1 MINDRFT
8 TLADAEIGTSLSRPV
23 LVSSISESVA
33 KNGKTFVR
41 MTIKDGVKEQT
52 ATMFDT
58 SVASLELK
66 GITKETIAD
75 VILNVNEYQGSK
87 NFIVNDITIASDPS
101 LSIND
106 FIKVPPVKIDVMY
119 DEIISIL
126 RRNADDCG
134 GKHTPLSE
142 LAIKIIESKKDAYT
156 SSSAAVTMH
165 HNLKG
170 GLIYHSYR
178 MVKAAETI
186 CEVYNNL
193 DKELM
198 VCGAAL
204 HDIGKI
210 WEYDTDSTGNAEFT
224 VSGVLFG
231 HLYMGASLIKKN
243 AEGQNYSPEKIKML
257 THMILAHHGE
267 LEYGAVVSP
276 AIAEAFALYMI
287 DNLDAKMY
295 VFDEQRDLLGPGG
308 LTEKRPFGM
317 ENRIYVPDL

>member
-41 MTIKDGVKEQT
+41 MTIKDGVTEQT

-58 SVASLELK
+58 SVASLEMK

-87 NFIVNDITIASDPS
+87 NYIVNDITISSDPS

-106 FIKVPPVKIDVMY
+106 FIKVPPVDIDLMY
-119 DEIISIL
+119 NEIISIL
-126 RRNADDCG
+126 RKNADDCG

-178 MVKAAETI
+178 MVKAAENI

-210 WEYDTDSTGNAEFT
+210 WEYDTDATGNAEFT
-224 VSGVLFG
+224 TSGVLFG

-243 AEGQNYSPEKIKML
+243 AEGQNYNPEKIKML

-295 VFDEQRDLLGPGG
+295 VFDEQRELLGPGG

>member
-1 MINDRFT
+1 
-8 TLADAEIGTSLSRPV
+8 
-23 LVSSISESVA
+23 
-33 KNGKTFVR
+33 
-41 MTIKDGVKEQT
+41 
-52 ATMFDT
+52 
-58 SVASLELK
+58 
-66 GITKETIAD
+66 
-75 VILNVNEYQGSK
+75 
-87 NFIVNDITIASDPS
+87 
-101 LSIND
+101 
-106 FIKVPPVKIDVMY
+106 
-119 DEIISIL
+119 
-126 RRNADDCG
+126 
-134 GKHTPLSE
+134 
-142 LAIKIIESKKDAYT
+142 
-156 SSSAAVTMH
+156 MH

-295 VFDEQRDLLGPGG
+295 VFDEQRELLGLGG

-317 ENRIYVPDL
+317 ENRIYVPDI

>member
-8 TLADAEIGTSLSRPV
+8 KLADAEIGTSLSRPV
-23 LVSSISESVA
+23 LVSSITESVA
-33 KNGKTFVR
+33 KNGKTYVR
-41 MTIKDGVKEQT
+41 IAIKDGVTEQT

-58 SVASLELK
+58 SVAALEAK
-66 GITKETIAD
+66 GIFKETVAD
-75 VILNVNEYQGSK
+75 VILNINEYQGAK
-87 NFIVNDITIASDPS
+87 NYIINDISITHDTS
-101 LSIND
+101 LSVND
-106 FIKVPPVKIDVMY
+106 FIKVPPVDIELMY
-119 DEIISIL
+119 NEIISII
-126 RRNADDCG
+126 RKNSDDRG
-134 GKHTPLSE
+134 GRHTPLAE
-142 LAIKIIESKKDAYT
+142 LAVKIIESRKEAYT
-156 SSSAAVTMH
+156 SSSAAVSMH

-178 MVKAAETI
+178 MVKAAENI

-210 WEYDTDSTGNAEFT
+210 WEYETDATGNAEFT

-243 AEGQNYSPEKIKML
+243 AEGQNYDPEKVKML

-267 LEYGAVVSP
+267 LEYGAVVTP

-295 VFDEQRDLLGPGG
+295 VFDEQRELLGAGG

-317 ENRIYVPDL
+317 ENRIYVPDI